1 MRAAILTRE
10 FPPDVYGGAGVHV
23 DFLVRELRRL
33 IHVDVQCM
41 GEPREGAT
49 AHPEHEERLAGA
61 NPALQVLST
70 DLAMTAAVGDAD
82 SMEVA
87 VHEFR
92 PQVVIADIR
101 MPPHLESDGA
111 RAAARIR
118 ATSPDVGILLLSQH
132 IELRECLDL
141 VGTPGFGYLL
151 KDRVLHL
158 AEFED
163 ALQRVADGGSAID
176 PVIVRSLVGA
186 RRSSAL
192 DCLTPREVEVLGL
205 VAEGH
210 SNASLAATLFLSERT
225 VMAHMRSVFT
235 KLGLVDDGTTHRRVL
250 AVVTYLGSQQG
261 NASTTNP
268 SNR

>member
-1 MRAAILTRE
+1 
-10 FPPDVYGGAGVHV
+10 
-23 DFLVRELRRL
+23 
-33 IHVDVQCM
+33 
-41 GEPREGAT
+41 
-49 AHPEHEERLAGA
+49 
-61 NPALQVLST
+61 
-70 DLAMTAAVGDAD
+70 
-82 SMEVA
+82 
-87 VHEFR
+87 
-92 PQVVIADIR
+92 
-101 MPPHLESDGA
+101 MPPRQESDGA

-158 AEFED
+158 AEFDD
-163 ALQRVADGGSAID
+163 ALRRVAEGGSAID
-176 PVIVRSLVGA
+176 PAIVRSLVGA

-235 KLGLVDDGTTHRRVL
+235 KLGRVDDGTTHRRVL
-250 AVVTYLGSQQG
+250 ASSPTWAHSR
-261 NASTTNP
+261 STNP
-268 SNR
+268 WSVRATTDRPQPRGQSARSGSHGCSPCSYCADRAAVARDACRPQERVELRRRPGAQDPSPPV

>member
-1 MRAAILTRE
+1 MRIVVGEDSVLFRE
-10 FPPDVYGGAGVHV
+10 G
-23 DFLVRELRRL
+23 LVRLL
-33 IHVDVQCM
+33 ADAGHDV
-41 GEPREGAT
+41 
-49 AHPEHEERLAGA
+49 L
-61 NPALQVLST
+61 
-70 DLAMTAAVGDAD
+70 AAVGDAD
-82 SMEVA
+82 TMETA
-87 VHEFR
+87 VGDLQ
-92 PQVVIADIR
+92 PDLVIADIR
-101 MPPHLESDGA
+101 MPPRLDSDGA

-158 AEFED
+158 AEFDD
-163 ALQRVADGGSAID
+163 ALRRVGDGGSAID
-176 PVIVRSLVGA
+176 PTIVRSLVGA

-192 DCLTPREVEVLGL
+192 DSLTPRELQVLSL

-235 KLGLVDDGTTHRRVL
+235 KLGLIDDGTTHRRVL
-250 AVVTYLGSQQG
+250 AVITYLGSQ
-261 NASTTNP
+261 NATGAASGSTEH
-268 SNR
+268 